1 VNGGYSTL
9 ESNDKEV
16 AAPPLAGVG
25 RSHHQDAVCS
35 QQLRYYL
42 ILAKKEV
49 WNGTGKMSQIAQHIA
64 ARTIVPLYAVR
75 LRVMMSERWIE

>member
-16 AAPPLAGVG
+16 AAPTLAGVG

-49 WNGTGKMSQIAQHIA
+49 WNGTGKMSQIAQQDSG
-64 ARTIVPLYAVR
+64 TIVRAAILLCDYG
-75 LRVMMSERWIE
+75 

>member
-1 VNGGYSTL
+1 L

-35 QQLRYYL
+35 QQWRYYL
-42 ILAKKEV
+42 ILVKKEV
-49 WNGTGKMSQIAQHIA
+49 LNGTGKMSQIAQHDSGTNYRA
-64 ARTIVPLYAVR
+64 AIMLCDYG
-75 LRVMMSERWIE
+75 